1 MERVNDVRE
10 PCLVCMGGDE
20 RAAPANAG
28 REQLSAT
35 GILNLDKPIGL
46 TSHDVVD
53 RIRRASGVRRV
64 GHAGTLDPAASGV
77 LLICLGQATR
87 VSRYL
92 MEGRKRYD
100 ATVRLGIDTDT
111 GDAEGRVT
119 RTMPTE
125 GVNRERMLAALRLFR
140 GRIEQVP
147 PLYSALKHKGR
158 PLYELAREG
167 VQVKRPAREVE
178 VYDLSVV
185 DWAPPS
191 ARLLVECSKGTY
203 IRALARDLGQ
213 ELGTGAHLESLARL
227 ACGPY
232 LLEDSTSLA
241 EAEHLFSTGEWHTIL
256 HPLDEALLPLEAFQV
271 DARAADRIRQGQQ
284 VEGPAPS
291 RGPVCRVY
299 DPNRRLIALLHYDEQ
314 SRLWQ
319 PRKVF
324 DRYGATV

>member
-1 MERVNDVRE
+1 MERVSELRE
-10 PCLVCMGGDE
+10 PCLVCMGREE
-20 RAAPANAG
+20 RATSSSG
-28 REQLSAT
+28 GQDRLSIT
-35 GILNLDKPIGL
+35 GILNLDKPSGL

-100 ATVRLGIDTDT
+100 ALVRLGIDTDT

-119 RTMPTE
+119 RTMSTA
-125 GVNRERMLAALRLFR
+125 GINRERTLAALHLFH
-140 GRIEQVP
+140 GRIKQVP
-147 PLYSALKHKGR
+147 PLYSALKHNGR
-158 PLYELAREG
+158 PLYQLAREG
-167 VQVKRPAREVE
+167 VHVERPAREVE
-178 VYDLSVV
+178 VYDLRLL

-203 IRALARDLGQ
+203 VRALARDLGQ
-213 ELGTGAHLESLARL
+213 ELGTGAHLESLTRL

-232 LLEDSTSLA
+232 LLEDSTSLE
-241 EAEHLFSTGEWHTIL
+241 EAEHLFSTDEWHTIL
-256 HPLDEALLPLEAFQV
+256 HPFDEALLPLEAFQA

-284 VEGPAPS
+284 VEGPTPS

-324 DRYGATV
+324 DRYGATA